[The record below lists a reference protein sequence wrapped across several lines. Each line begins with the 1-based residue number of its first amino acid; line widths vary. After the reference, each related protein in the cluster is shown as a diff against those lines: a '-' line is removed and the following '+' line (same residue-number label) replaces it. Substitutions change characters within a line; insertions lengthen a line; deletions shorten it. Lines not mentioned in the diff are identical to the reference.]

1 MKHMKYEPA
10 PTNEKICAA
19 VRQYV
24 DSILDALE
32 EKAVNYNDIEVAY
45 DYANNGDETQT
56 AIVCDIQTKYG
67 FVTVFPDFR
76 EENAKASLFNI
87 GMIRSMEL
95 EGFDDDTIN
104 NAPAYGKLMPY
115 TQANVDIF
123 AKILSEDL
131 GLQHQKML

>member
-1 MKHMKYEPA
+1 MKYEPV

-32 EKAVNYNDIEVAY
+32 EKSVNYNDIEVSY
-45 DYANNGDETQT
+45 DYANNRDETQT

-115 TQANVDIF
+115 AQANVDIF

-131 GLQHQKML
+131 GLQHQKLIA

>member
-1 MKHMKYEPA
+1 MSDEPA
-10 PTNEKICAA
+10 HTNEKICAA

-32 EKAVNYNDIEVAY
+32 ERAVSYNEIEVSY
-45 DYANNGDETQT
+45 DYASNGNETQS

-104 NAPAYGKLMPY
+104 EAPAYGKLMPY

>member
-1 MKHMKYEPA
+1 MSDEPA
-10 PTNEKICAA
+10 HTNEKICVA

-32 EKAVNYNDIEVAY
+32 ERAVIYNEIEVSY
-45 DYANNGDETQT
+45 DYASNGDETQS

>member
-1 MKHMKYEPA
+1 MSDEPA
-10 PTNEKICAA
+10 HTNEKICVA

-24 DSILDALE
+24 DGILDALE
-32 EKAVNYNDIEVAY
+32 ERAVSYNEIEVSY
-45 DYANNGDETQT
+45 DYASNGDETQS

-76 EENAKASLFNI
+76 EENAKGSLLNI

-104 NAPAYGKLMPY
+104 DAPAYGKLMPY
-115 TQANVDIF
+115 SQANVDIF

>member
-1 MKHMKYEPA
+1 MKYEPA

-32 EKAVNYNDIEVAY
+32 EKSVNYNDIEVSY
-45 DYANNGDETQT
+45 DYASNKDETQS
-56 AIVCDIQTKYG
+56 AIVCDIQTEFG
-67 FVTVFPDFR
+67 FVTVFPDFK

-87 GMIRSMEL
+87 GMVRSMEL
-95 EGFDDDTIN
+95 EGFDDDIIN
-104 NAPAYGKLMPY
+104 NAPAYGTLMPY
-115 TQANVDIF
+115 SEANVDIF

>member
-1 MKHMKYEPA
+1 MSDEPA
-10 PTNEKICAA
+10 HTNEKICVA

-24 DSILDALE
+24 DSILDVLE
-32 EKAVNYNDIEVAY
+32 ERAVSYNEIEVSY
-45 DYANNGDETQT
+45 DYASNGDETQS

-87 GMIRSMEL
+87 GMIRSMDL

-104 NAPAYGKLMPY
+104 EAPAYGKLMPY